1 MLSFRIYV
9 KYVNQCC
16 DLHVIE
22 PGDCSVTSI
31 INDAKKLF
39 GCHLKQGQ
47 HVLKTDEELMTT
59 FELFD
64 KRNFSSIEFELQVM
78 PIAVEFLDEPV
89 GLLHYNLDPNNDHG
103 IPRPNNLELEDFDT
117 DFQSDDVSSE
127 ASYVSIVDDDVNG
140 DHAIAKYCAQN
151 QWVPNDDGS
160 IEFRPGK
167 IFGNVKLVR
176 ETVKKYAIQEGFHLK
191 RIKNDRHRFIAMCNN
206 EACDWKTKQSCN
218 CVRRVRPP
226 YLVGFVLLICRQA
239 SSSPERQSNGDQS

>member
-39 GCHLKQGQ
+39 GCHLKQGDKWQLSITFPWTMQQ
-47 HVLKTDEELMTT
+47 HVLKTDEELMTA

-64 KRNFSSIEFELQVM
+64 ERNFLSIEFELQVM

-117 DFQSDDVSSE
+117 DFQPDDVSSE

-140 DHAIAKYCAQN
+140 DHT
-151 QWVPNDDGS
+151 VPNDDGS
-160 IEFRPGK
+160 IEFRPGQ
-167 IFGNVKLVR
+167 IFGNIKLVR
-176 ETVKKYAIQEGFHLK
+176 EIVKKYAIQEGFRLK
-191 RIKNDRHRFIAMCNN
+191 RIKNDRHRFTAMCNN

-239 SSSPERQSNGDQS
+239 SSSPER